1 MRSKY
6 RWVIVVFVAFITL
19 INYLDRS
26 AVSYATAPITSA
38 LHINNFWWG
47 IIGSAFSIG
56 YLVLAFVGGP
66 IVDRFGVKRVWTSA
80 AAVWSIV
87 TILTAGAASAVG
99 LFIIR
104 VLLGV
109 SEGPAFP
116 AVTRAM
122 SRWLPN
128 QERGKALGLIV
139 GAGVPFSLMI
149 GGPVVT
155 ALLGGI
161 GWKGTFVILGLLGLL
176 WVVLWLGVFR
186 DTPSQ
191 HKRVNAAEREYIE
204 AGQIAEE
211 KETHLQRTQWG
222 KIFKNG
228 NLWWSAFGYFAWGFM
243 FWAFM
248 YWLPGYLGQ
257 VYKLNLAAV
266 GAFSVLPWA
275 AGTVGAVLGGYL
287 VDVFY
292 KRRASIRTRFITMGV
307 AILLAG
313 ASLIPI
319 IASPSLGVSIT
330 FISLGIGFGMV
341 TGPLWWV
348 VSIDAAPEQP
358 AAAAGFVDAAFALS
372 GIVAPAL
379 MGFVSQATGSFSS
392 GFMVMI
398 ILALLSG
405 LGLLLFT
412 RERGRQASALT
423 VEEVNESGA

>member
-1 MRSKY
+1 
-6 RWVIVVFVAFITL
+6 
-19 INYLDRS
+19 
-26 AVSYATAPITSA
+26 
-38 LHINNFWWG
+38 
-47 IIGSAFSIG
+47 
-56 YLVLAFVGGP
+56 
-66 IVDRFGVKRVWTSA
+66 
-80 AAVWSIV
+80 
-87 TILTAGAASAVG
+87 
-99 LFIIR
+99 
-104 VLLGV
+104 
-109 SEGPAFP
+109 
-116 AVTRAM
+116 
-122 SRWLPN
+122 
-128 QERGKALGLIV
+128 
-139 GAGVPFSLMI
+139 
-149 GGPVVT
+149 
-155 ALLGGI
+155 
-161 GWKGTFVILGLLGLL
+161 
-176 WVVLWLGVFR
+176 
-186 DTPSQ
+186 
-191 HKRVNAAEREYIE
+191 
-204 AGQIAEE
+204 
-211 KETHLQRTQWG
+211 
-222 KIFKNG
+222 
-228 NLWWSAFGYFAWGFM
+228 
-243 FWAFM
+243 
-248 YWLPGYLGQ
+248 
-257 VYKLNLAAV
+257 
-266 GAFSVLPWA
+266 
-275 AGTVGAVLGGYL
+275 
-287 VDVFY
+287 VFY